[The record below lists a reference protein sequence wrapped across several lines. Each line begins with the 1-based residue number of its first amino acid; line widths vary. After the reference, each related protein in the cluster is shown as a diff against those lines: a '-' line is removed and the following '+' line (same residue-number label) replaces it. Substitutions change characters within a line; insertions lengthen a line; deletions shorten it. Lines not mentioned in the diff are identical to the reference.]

1 MSWDREELIGLG
13 VLLAVVL
20 MLVFTGHL
28 TQQAVDSLKWLG
40 GAFMASKGA
49 QGVLPGNKQ

>member
-1 MSWDREELIGLG
+1 MSWDREELLGLG

-20 MLVFTGHL
+20 LLVFTGHL